1 MAQAKKG
8 DHVKVHYKGT
18 LEDGSEFDASFNREP
33 IEFTLGDGMLL
44 PRFEQA
50 VEGMD
55 EGETRNIKI
64 PADEAYGPYFQ
75 DLVIEFEKEQFP
87 PDLDAKIGEH
97 LELQQEDGSS
107 TVVKIVNISGDKVSL
122 DANHPLAGKD
132 LLFEIKLLAVNTCC
146 GGHSH

>member
-33 IEFTLGDGMLL
+33 IEFTLGEGMLL

-64 PADEAYGPYFQ
+64 PAEEAYGPYFQ

-87 PDLDAKIGEH
+87 PDLDPKIGEH

-107 TVVKIVNISGDKVSL
+107 TVVKIVSISGDKVSL

-132 LLFEIKLLAVNTCC
+132 LLFEIRLLAVNTCC
-146 GGHSH
+146 GDHSH